1 MKVEFAAPHREV
13 LRCLLVAN
21 ALFGFPMDAIAQET
35 STATT
40 TVEDDRVRAEPI
52 KPDWPVDSVET
63 SIAKI
68 EELSKTGIPEGYAIA
83 FGDTFDWVQLVSG
96 EWIKGTIKRM
106 RDDSLEFDSDTLN
119 MLNIDFGDVVRVHS
133 PHIGTYVFDDR
144 MSLSGKA
151 FIIDDK
157 VIVATDE
164 GTKTVPRDELE
175 SILEGGERERDWWS
189 LKLGFGLNLN
199 KGNTDQFTYN
209 STFDLR
215 REDRLTLLD
224 VTYNAIFGRTDGTQ
238 NVRRHLANLD
248 FRLFIAKRWFVT
260 PAWCQFLND
269 RFQNIRFR
277 ATPAAG
283 AGVHII
289 DESKVTWDFQAGIG
303 YQFLEY
309 NDGSTADGGNPQS
322 DVFIPLSTSGDFDI
336 TGDID
341 LTLSWL
347 TNLVVTTIGNTNHT
361 GKAKLS
367 VELTSVLDLEVAFLF
382 LRTENPGPPP
392 DPADP
397 PIKKDDYQ
405 LVVGIAV
412 DIG

>member
-1 MKVEFAAPHREV
+1 
-13 LRCLLVAN
+13 
-21 ALFGFPMDAIAQET
+21 MDAIAQAT

-52 KPDWPVDSVET
+52 EPDSAVDSVEA
-63 SIAKI
+63 SMARI
-68 EELSKTGIPEGYAIA
+68 EELSKTGIPTSYAIP

-96 EWIKGTIKRM
+96 EWIKGEIRRM

-119 MLNIDFGDVVRVHS
+119 TLNIDFGDVVRVHS
-133 PHIGTYVFDDR
+133 PHIGTYVFEDR
-144 MSLSGKA
+144 VSVTGKA
-151 FIIDDK
+151 LIIDDK
-157 VIVATDE
+157 IIVATDE
-164 GTKTVPRDELE
+164 GTKTFPRSELE

-189 LKLGFGLNLN
+189 LKLGFGLTLN

-215 REDRLTLLD
+215 REDRLTLLN
-224 VTYNAIFGRTDGTQ
+224 VTYNATFGRTNGTQ

-248 FRLFIAKRWFVT
+248 FRLFVAKRWFVT

-283 AGVHII
+283 AGVHVI
-289 DESKVTWDFQAGIG
+289 DESQVTWDFQTGIG
-303 YQFLEY
+303 YQFLKY
-309 NDGSTADGGNPQS
+309 NDGSTVDGANPQS
-322 DVFIPLSTSGDFDI
+322 DAFIPLSTSWDFDI

-367 VELTSVLDLEVAFLF
+367 IELTSALDLDVAFLF

-392 DPADP
+392 EPADP

-405 LVVGIAV
+405 LVVGITV
-412 DIG
+412 DLG